1 MKEATAKL
9 AKDTPIEIWF
19 QDEMRIGQK
28 NGVTRLWAKKGTRP
42 RQPKDQRYANAY
54 IFGAICPGRG
64 SGAALVRPYC
74 DTPAMQAHLEE
85 ISLNVASGSHAA
97 VIMDKAGWHTTGKL
111 NLPENIT
118 IILLPPR
125 SPELNPQEN
134 IWQYLRQNW
143 LSNRVFDDY
152 DAILDA
158 ACDAWNRLIA
168 LPAVITSIGTREW
181 AKTGQ

>member
-1 MKEATAKL
+1 MVKEATAKL
-9 AKDTPIEIWF
+9 PKDTPVEIWF

-74 DTPAMQAHLEE
+74 DTPAMEAHLEE

-97 VIMDKAGWHTTGKL
+97 VIMPLGDCQQSPAGNRQGRMAHNRQAQPAKKHLCHPAATTFTRAQPPGK
-111 NLPENIT
+111 
-118 IILLPPR
+118 
-125 SPELNPQEN
+125 
-134 IWQYLRQNW
+134 YLA
-143 LSNRVFDDY
+143 VF
-152 DAILDA
+152 A
-158 ACDAWNRLIA
+158 AKLA
-168 LPAVITSIGTREW
+168 LKPCF
-181 AKTGQ
+181 